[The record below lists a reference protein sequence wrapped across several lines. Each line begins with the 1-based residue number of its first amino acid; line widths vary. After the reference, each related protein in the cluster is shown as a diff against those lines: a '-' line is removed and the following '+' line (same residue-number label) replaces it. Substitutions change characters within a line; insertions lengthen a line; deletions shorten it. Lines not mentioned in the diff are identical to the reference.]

1 MLIFLGTIAILS
13 TTYLIKMLYDE
24 KKKIDEE
31 EAQFTDT
38 SVTKRIKEKYSQTNL
53 YKN

>member
-1 MLIFLGTIAILS
+1 MLTLLIITAIIS

-31 EAQFTDT
+31 EAQFIDT
-38 SVTKRIKEKYSQTNL
+38 SVTKRIKEKYN
-53 YKN
+53 N